1 MTVDAPRPF
10 PPGVTEIPAQTL
22 HAWQNCVKCGGQE
35 FRNDKIRTTGDGLS
49 RFMNLQNQKY
59 HARSCCQCG
68 FTEFWRAQASTAGN
82 VLDLLLGA

>member
-1 MTVDAPRPF
+1 
-10 PPGVTEIPAQTL
+10 
-22 HAWQNCVKCGGQE
+22 
-35 FRNDKIRTTGDGLS
+35 
-49 RFMNLQNQKY
+49 MNLQNQKY